1 MWASRAMYTSAEIYN
16 NQHLE
21 DRVSGTDGLCS
32 VLEDRGRNGNC
43 NLSHFIFGEVW
54 PSVEV

>member
-32 VLEDRGRNGNC
+32 VYRRSGKK
-43 NLSHFIFGEVW
+43 
-54 PSVEV
+54 